1 MTNKKNICKSLYR
14 YRTNLFNMYKHLEIE
29 IKSKEVVYIKGYS
42 YQKKF
47 AQIYNDKR
55 NQIIIMSHHYLLIR
69 IAEKHFSQ

>member
-1 MTNKKNICKSLYR
+1 
-14 YRTNLFNMYKHLEIE
+14 MYKHLEIE

-42 YQKKF
+42 YQNKF